1 MSDNEETEF
10 RGFDDDE
17 TNSDSDVSDI
27 NETKQTYEN
36 VDVEESYEEDDYIGT
51 KLEYEYINNFHSENI
66 HITYDEMYKLT
77 LIKRDENGIID
88 DENHT
93 TYPILTKYEKT
104 KILGLRVSQIN
115 KGSDIYVNNNN
126 YLEPSLIAEQE
137 LKEKKIP
144 FIIKRPIPN
153 GKCEYWNLKDLEIIY

>member
-1 MSDNEETEF
+1 MSDDEETEF
-10 RGFDDDE
+10 RDFDDE
-17 TNSDSDVSDI
+17 TNSDSEVSHIEESNQPYDNAYI
-27 NETKQTYEN
+27 
-36 VDVEESYEEDDYIGT
+36 EESYEEDDYIGT

-88 DENHT
+88 DENHK

-153 GKCEYWNLKDLEIIY
+153 GKCEYWNIKDLEIID